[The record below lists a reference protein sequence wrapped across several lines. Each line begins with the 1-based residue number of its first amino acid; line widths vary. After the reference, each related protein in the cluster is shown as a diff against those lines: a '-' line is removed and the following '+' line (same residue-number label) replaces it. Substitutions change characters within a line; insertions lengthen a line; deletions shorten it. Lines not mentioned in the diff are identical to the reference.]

1 MMMLPTTQTRPEDHS
16 DRRRYGTVLAM
27 LFSAHLALGVAATA
41 QADEIRVAIGLP
53 EPHAHSVGYEGYK
66 DYVAANSDHELKIY
80 HLSLLKL
87 NEIPDGLRDGVVNMG
102 NVVSPYKPAEYS
114 EFNLA
119 ADLSMLSTSGDAAK
133 YPAAAV
139 TGAMMDYV
147 HHNCPDCVAQF
158 GGQNQVFL
166 GASATEPYALLC
178 TSELV
183 GLDSFK
189 GKKFRSGAANFG
201 RWAESVGG
209 VKVSM
214 PGNEIYDA
222 MSQGVVDCAML
233 SASTLIEQSLSE
245 VTKQIIFGVPG
256 GVFSGLANNNVN
268 KDYWQGLSPDM
279 RSVLMR
285 GTAGLAAGI
294 VMAQVDIVDRGMK
307 AGEEAGLI
315 VANADDETMAAYTEF
330 VSGDV
335 AVIAQQF
342 EEKYGLKNVGDKI
355 DAFKGLLVKWK
366 GLTDPIGFD
375 RAALEQVYW
384 DEILSKVDLS
394 SYGLN

>member
-1 MMMLPTTQTRPEDHS
+1 MALPTNDNQSRLRAL
-16 DRRRYGTVLAM
+16 RRRAIAAA
-27 LFSAHLALGVAATA
+27 FVAAPIA
-41 QADEIRVAIGLP
+41 MSLGQIAAADSIRVAIGLP
-53 EPHAHSVGYEGYK
+53 EPHAHSVGYEAYK
-66 DYVAANSDHELKIY
+66 EYVAANSDHKLKIF

-87 NEIPDGLRDGVVNMG
+87 NEIPDGLRDGVVAMG
-102 NVVSPYKPAEYS
+102 NVVTPYKPAEYS

-119 ADLSMLSTSGDAAK
+119 ANLSMLSTSGDPAK

-147 HHNCPDCVAQF
+147 HHHCPDCVAQF
-158 GGQNQVFL
+158 AGQGQVFL

-178 TSELV
+178 TSELT
-183 GLDSFK
+183 GLASFK

-268 KDYWQGLSPDM
+268 MDVWKGMDEATRM
-279 RSVLMR
+279 MLMR
-285 GTAGLAAGI
+285 GTSGLAADI
-294 VMAQVDIVDRGMK
+294 VMAQVDIVNRGMA
-307 AGEEAGLI
+307 AGEKAGLI
-315 VANADDETMAAYTEF
+315 VANADEETMAAYTDF
-330 VSGDV
+330 VNSDV
-335 AVIAQQF
+335 AVISKQF
-342 EEKYGLKNVGDKI
+342 TDEYGLSDVDQKI
-355 DAFKGLLVKWK
+355 ETFKTLLAKWK
-366 GLTDPIGFD
+366 GLTDGVGFD
-375 RAALEQVYW
+375 RAALEKLYW
-384 DEILSKVDLS
+384 DEILSKVDIKT
-394 SYGLN
+394 YGMN

>member
-1 MMMLPTTQTRPEDHS
+1 MLLNTHARPADHTA
-16 DRRRYGTVLAM
+16 RRGRSSLAT
-27 LFSAHLALGVAATA
+27 LLLVAPFALGISAAA
-41 QADEIRVAIGLP
+41 KADEIRVAIGLP
-53 EPHAHSVGYEGYK
+53 EAHGHSVGYETYK
-66 DYVAANSDHELKIY
+66 EYVAENSDSELKIY

-102 NVVSPYKPAEYS
+102 NVVTPYKPAEYS

-133 YPAAAV
+133 NPAAAV

-147 HHNCPDCVAQF
+147 HHHCPDCVAQF
-158 GGQNQVFL
+158 EGQNQVFL

-183 GLDSFK
+183 GLESFK

-256 GVFSGLANNNVN
+256 GVFSGLANNNIN
-268 KDYWQGLSPDM
+268 KDYWQGLSPEM
-279 RSVLMR
+279 RATLMR
-285 GTAGLAAGI
+285 GTSGLAADI
-294 VMAQVDIVDRGMK
+294 VMAQIDIVNRGMA

-315 VANADDETMAAYTEF
+315 VAQADDATMTAYTEF
-330 VSGDV
+330 VNGDV
-335 AVIAQQF
+335 AIIAQQF
-342 EEKYGLKNVGDKI
+342 EEKYGIKNTSDKI
-355 DAFKGLLVKWK
+355 ETFTSLLTKWK
-366 GLTDPIGFD
+366 GLTDDVGYD
-375 RAALEQVYW
+375 RDALEQLYW
-384 DEILSKVDLS
+384 DEILSKVDLAS
-394 SYGLN
+394 FGLN

>member
-1 MMMLPTTQTRPEDHS
+1 MTLPTTQTRS
-16 DRRRYGTVLAM
+16 TRR
-27 LFSAHLALGVAATA
+27 ALRRHATA
-41 QADEIRVAIGLP
+41 AALLAAPFAIAFGQTAAADSIRVAIGLP

-66 DYVAANSDHELKIY
+66 DYVAANSDHKLKIF

-87 NEIPDGLRDGVVNMG
+87 NEIPDGLRDGVVSMG
-102 NVVSPYKPAEYS
+102 NVVTPYKPAEYS

-119 ADLSMLSTSGDAAK
+119 ANLSMLSTSGDAAK

-147 HHNCPDCVAQF
+147 HHHCPDCVAQF
-158 GGQNQVFL
+158 AGQNQVFL

-178 TSELV
+178 TSELT
-183 GLDSFK
+183 GLASFQ

-268 KDYWQGLSPDM
+268 KDVWKGMDEATRTML
-279 RSVLMR
+279 LR
-285 GTAGLAAGI
+285 GTSGLAADI
-294 VMAQVDIVDRGMK
+294 VMAQVDIVNRGMA
-307 AGEEAGLI
+307 AGEKAGLI
-315 VANADDETMAAYTEF
+315 VANADDETMAAYTDF
-330 VSGDV
+330 VNGDV
-335 AVIAQQF
+335 AVISKQF
-342 EEKYGLKNVGDKI
+342 TDEYGLSGVDQKI
-355 DAFKGLLVKWK
+355 ETFKMLLAKWK
-366 GLTDPIGFD
+366 GLTDPVGFD
-375 RAALEQVYW
+375 RAALEKLYW
-384 DEILSKVDLS
+384 DEILSNVDITT
-394 SYGLN
+394 YGMD